1 MKEPGDQNQGTFSS
15 ITTATFI
22 PLTYGTTLDDLRY
35 SKELWEKSSLNPDN
49 PKDSRPPATPDRQYL
64 FEHIQ
69 ERQDSVL
76 QGMEWF
82 TQKII
87 VDNYLGQYKGELGKM
102 PSSFTLDVPEKTV
115 QYPARAMHLKA
126 SVNDDNIAIVKS
138 LERQAG
144 TSPEWYHSF
153 VRLCHGDLGTQE
165 RHDATTE
172 SCAIES
178 TPQERLQF
186 LVTIP
191 GGFHICMACVD
202 AIWRVHIQPKALR
215 EVRGGIFDQFKILR
229 PKDSSKLA
237 SNPTYRMLNDG
248 ILHLTSSHLLVC
260 WEQATGFSD
269 LKEFADSDPSWSE
282 IVALSKKI

>member
-1 MKEPGDQNQGTFSS
+1 
-15 ITTATFI
+15 
-22 PLTYGTTLDDLRY
+22 
-35 SKELWEKSSLNPDN
+35 
-49 PKDSRPPATPDRQYL
+49 
-64 FEHIQ
+64 
-69 ERQDSVL
+69 
-76 QGMEWF
+76 MEWF

-87 VDNYLGQYKGELGKM
+87 VDNYLGQYKDELGKM
-102 PSSFTLDVPEKTV
+102 PSSFTLDILEKTV
-115 QYPARAMHLKA
+115 QYPAQAMHLKA

-138 LERQAG
+138 LEWQAG

-153 VRLCHGDLGTQE
+153 VRLCHGDLGMQE

-172 SCAIES
+172 LCTIES

-191 GGFHICMACVD
+191 GGFHIHMACVD
-202 AIWRVHIQPKALR
+202 AIWQVHIQPKALH
-215 EVRGGIFDQFKILR
+215 EVRGGIFDQFKILWL
-229 PKDSSKLA
+229 KDSSKLG

-269 LKEFADSDPSWSE
+269 LKKFTNSDPSWSE
-282 IVALSKKI
+282 IVALSKKICQEKITGWISKV